1 MIYLSYG
8 DGKTTVGLDR
18 LIKEGI
24 SCAFLIEL
32 LALNGAK
39 LFHPIT
45 HFSIIKI

>member
-24 SCAFLIEL
+24 TSVIVMI
-32 LALNGAK
+32 NINQND
-39 LFHPIT
+39 PIA
-45 HFSIIKI
+45 I

>member
-24 SCAFLIEL
+24 NIVI
-32 LALNGAK
+32 GYD
-39 LFHPIT
+39 
-45 HFSIIKI
+45 